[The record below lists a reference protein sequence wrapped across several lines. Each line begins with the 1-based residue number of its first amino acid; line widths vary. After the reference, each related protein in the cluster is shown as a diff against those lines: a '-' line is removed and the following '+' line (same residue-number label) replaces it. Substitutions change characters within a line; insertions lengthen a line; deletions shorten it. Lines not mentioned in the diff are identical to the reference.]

1 VVKSRLATR
10 NFIKPAVQATRRWA
24 TLLVLIAAPNLAY
37 GSALRLEEGIARSP
51 QSAAELFREQ
61 HWIRSAGSQPV
72 ERLVIYRCPDGIA
85 FGRKRID
92 YRDSSLAPAF
102 LLEDRRSGYR
112 EGLRRDAAPALF
124 FRPDATTAERSAP
137 LASARLVADAGFD
150 EFIRLQ
156 WSRLIAGQTL
166 PLEFAVPSRLRSMAF
181 SVSRAGETML
191 AGEKA
196 WVFRLKLDGLLG
208 WLVPAIE
215 VSYGQQSRRLL
226 RFEGLSNL
234 RDDAGKQPLV
244 ARIDFADPA
253 RAASE
258 EQWQAALKTPLSACR
273 AGR

>member
-1 VVKSRLATR
+1 MASW
-10 NFIKPAVQATRRWA
+10 PWA
-24 TLLVLIAAPNLAY
+24 IALVLIAVSDLAR
-37 GSALRLEEGIARSP
+37 GSALRVEEGVARNP
-51 QSAAELFREQ
+51 RSAAELFREQ
-61 HWIRSAGSQPV
+61 HWIRSAGEQAI
-72 ERLVIYRCPDGIA
+72 ERLVLYRCPDGTA

-92 YRDSSLAPAF
+92 YRESALAPAF

-112 EGLRRDAAPALF
+112 EGLRRDATPALF
-124 FRPDATTAERSAP
+124 FRPGANSAERSAP
-137 LASARLVADAGFD
+137 LDSARLVADAGFD

-156 WSRLIAGQTL
+156 WSRLLAGQTL
-166 PLEFAVPSRLRSMAF
+166 PIEFAVPSRLRSMAF

-234 RDDAGKQPLV
+234 RDDAGEHPLV

-258 EQWQAALKTPLSACR
+258 VQWRAALQTPLSACR

>member
-1 VVKSRLATR
+1 M
-10 NFIKPAVQATRRWA
+10 
-24 TLLVLIAAPNLAY
+24 LLVLIAAPHLAH
-37 GSALRLEEGIARSP
+37 GSALRLEEGIARNP

-61 HWIRSAGSQPV
+61 HWIRSAGDQAI
-72 ERLVIYRCPDGIA
+72 ERLVIYRCPDGTA

-92 YRDSSLAPAF
+92 YRDSALAPAF
-102 LLEDRRSGYR
+102 RLEDHRSGYR

-124 FRPDATTAERSAP
+124 FRPDAGTAERSAP
-137 LASARLVADAGFD
+137 LSSPGLVADAGFD
-150 EFIRLQ
+150 EFIRLR

-215 VSYGQQSRRLL
+215 VSYGQKSRRLL

-234 RDDAGKQPLV
+234 RDDAGEQPLV
-244 ARIDFADPA
+244 ARIDFAAPA
-253 RAASE
+253 RTASE
-258 EQWQAALKTPLSACR
+258 EQWQVALQTPLSACR